1 MNVDRRT
8 HITIQALRRSLNL
21 PAVHRGRARLG
32 LFGRLGLLGLLGLL
46 GAGCSR
52 PRLNVLLVTLDTTRA
67 DRIGCYGFPLA
78 RTPRLDRLAR
88 EGVRCADAI
97 SAAPITLPSHSTI
110 MTGLYPPAHG
120 VRDNGS
126 YALGDDAVTL
136 AERLK
141 KAGYHTQALV
151 SALVLNRRY
160 NLVQGFDGYDDDLW
174 SEDDPKLFM
183 IRSRPGE
190 KTAARTAAW
199 LDGWAKGEPAASRRP
214 FFLWMHLFDAHQPY
228 RARAADRVL
237 SPSIYDAEIA
247 VLDRAV
253 GQVLDELQKLQVLD
267 DTLVIVTADHGESL
281 GEHGEKTHA
290 VFVYDATVR
299 VPLLLRS
306 PRLLPRGEV
315 YQGPV
320 RSVDLVPTILAALG
334 LPGGEETQGTNLL
347 PAFTGKVPPPD
358 LPQYSESLLSEV
370 GFGMAPLYAVRHD
383 GFKWI
388 RAPRSEVYDL
398 KADPRELKNLFPAD
412 SAAARRG
419 ARLDRELQTILDDS
433 RRRALAPQK
442 SPMDKETL
450 ESLQAL
456 GYLAPRTTR
465 EAMHGIDP
473 KDGMAL
479 YEKLEEARH
488 FAQVQKWPESE
499 RLLREL
505 LKETPKNVSAVNIL
519 ALCLMRE
526 GDWPAAREEYL
537 RSLGLDPKQSRVHAM
552 LGTISL
558 IENDF
563 PAAERSY
570 RQALAIT
577 PGFVEAM
584 SNLGMLAAL
593 RQDDAGA
600 QAWYQKAIAQDPHF
614 PRVYRRLADLYY
626 ERGEFAQALAAYR
639 QTLAAEPDDFTA
651 LVQGGNAAR
660 HAGDPKAAADLFAR
674 AARLRPDSWIPIYNQ
689 ACLAAVGDDPAR
701 ALTLLATLRGKTFV
715 RLDLLTGDPDLDA
728 VRRLPGYPP
737 LLAQLRAKEA
747 GDRAILRQRRLG
759 GGEDEEEDAAGNG

>member
-1 MNVDRRT
+1 MSVDGRV
-8 HITIQALRRSLNL
+8 HIIVRVLRRSQI
-21 PAVHRGRARLG
+21 V
-32 LFGRLGLLGLLGLL
+32 LGLLCLL
-46 GAGCSR
+46 AVGCSR

-110 MTGLYPPAHG
+110 LTGLYPPAHG

-126 YALGDDAVTL
+126 YALGNDAVTL

-141 KAGYHTQALV
+141 RAGYRTEALV

-190 KTAARTAAW
+190 KTAARTADW
-199 LDGWAKGEPAASRRP
+199 LAAWAKGAPPSSRRP

-228 RARAADRVL
+228 RVRGADRVL
-237 SPSIYDAEIA
+237 SPSPYDAEIA

-253 GQVLDELQKLQVLD
+253 GQVLDELQKLKVLD

-281 GEHGEKTHA
+281 GEHGEKSHA

-299 VPLLLRS
+299 VPLLLRC
-306 PRLLPRGEV
+306 PRLLPHGKV
-315 YQGPV
+315 YAGPV
-320 RSVDLVPTILAALG
+320 RSVDLVPTVLAALG
-334 LPGGEETQGTNLL
+334 LPGGGETQGMDLL
-347 PAFTGKVPPPD
+347 PALNGEVPPPD
-358 LPQYSESLLSEV
+358 LSQYSESLLSEV
-370 GFGMAPLYAVRHD
+370 GFGMAPLYAVRHA

-388 RAPRSEVYDL
+388 RAPRPEVYDL
-398 KADPRELKNLFPAD
+398 KADPRELRNLFPTD
-412 SAAARRG
+412 SVAARRG
-419 ARLDRELQTILDDS
+419 ARLDRELEAILDDS

-456 GYLAPRTTR
+456 GYLAPRNTR
-465 EAMHGIDP
+465 EAMQGIDP
-473 KDGMAL
+473 KDGMVL
-479 YEKLEEARH
+479 YEKLENARH
-488 FAQVQKWPESE
+488 FAQQKKWTESE

-505 LKETPKNVSAVNIL
+505 LQATPGNVSAVNIL
-519 ALCLMRE
+519 ALCRLRQ
-526 GDWPAAREEYL
+526 GDWPGAREVYL

-558 IENDF
+558 IEDDL
-563 PAAERSY
+563 PGAERSY

-584 SNLGMLAAL
+584 SNLGMIAAL
-593 RQDDAGA
+593 RNDDPGA
-600 QAWYQKAIAQDPHF
+600 RAWYQKAIAEDPHF
-614 PRVYRRLADLYY
+614 PRVYRRLADSYY
-626 ERGEFAQALAAYR
+626 ERGEFGKALASYR
-639 QTLAAEPDDFTA
+639 QTLAAQPDDFTA
-651 LVQGGNAAR
+651 LVQAGNSAR
-660 HAGDPKAAADLFAR
+660 RAGDPRAAADFFAR
-674 AARLRPDSWIPIYNQ
+674 ATRLRPDSWIPVYNQ
-689 ACLAAVGDDPAR
+689 ACLTAVSGAPAR
-701 ALTLLATLRGKTFV
+701 ALDLLQTLRGQNFV
-715 RLDLLTGDPDLDA
+715 RLELLAADPDLAA
-728 VRRLPGYPP
+728 VRRLPGYAP
-737 LLAQLRAKEA
+737 LLAQLQAKEA
-747 GDRAILRQRRLG
+747 GDRARLRQRNQKKG
-759 GGEDEEEDAAGNG
+759 EPEGDEDEAADG